1 MRLTPHE
8 IDKLKIKGV
17 GELAQKRLSRGIRL
31 NIPES
36 VGLLVMQIL
45 GANHKLF
52 LDSFLIHFH
61 ICYVISFLDFTLV
74 VTISLFVLWNPKLP
88 ELCREGY
95 SVAHL
100 MDHGKQMLG
109 YRQVIPGVADVL
121 DEAQIEG
128 TFPDGSKLVTI
139 HFPICQE
146 NGDLSLCMY
155 GSNIPTPDVSVF
167 KDHPEE
173 GLVPGRVHTIPGSIP
188 INQGRHRVTL
198 KVFNTG
204 DRPVQIGSHYHFI
217 ESNPLLR
224 FDRIASLG
232 LRLDIAAGTAIRFEP
247 GEAKTV
253 PLVEISGTKEIHGGS
268 GICSGSV
275 DQLRKNTEALRAKLN
290 DNGFLDDRETND
302 SQRRKKQKTDTVSTM
317 TTEIPRKTYA
327 KMYGPTTDDIVRLA
341 DTDLYIRVEKDMTHY
356 GDECKFGG
364 GKVLRE
370 GMGQATGLDES
381 AQLDT
386 VITNALIVDFTGIY
400 KADIGIKHGN
410 IVGIGK
416 AGNPAVMA
424 DVSNNMICGVNT
436 EAIAGEGMII
446 TAGGMDAHVHYIC
459 PQICDEAIASGLTT
473 LLGGGTGPS
482 SGTRATTCTPGSNHI
497 EMMLKATDQIPMN
510 FAFTGKGNTSSPEGL
525 LEVIGAGAC
534 GLKLHED
541 WGTTPA
547 AIDNCLSVAE
557 QHDIQITIHT
567 DTLNESGFVE
577 HSLAAL
583 KGSPFY
589 HN

>member
-1 MRLTPHE
+1 
-8 IDKLKIKGV
+8 
-17 GELAQKRLSRGIRL
+17 
-31 NIPES
+31 
-36 VGLLVMQIL
+36 
-45 GANHKLF
+45 
-52 LDSFLIHFH
+52 
-61 ICYVISFLDFTLV
+61 
-74 VTISLFVLWNPKLP
+74 
-88 ELCREGY
+88 
-95 SVAHL
+95 
-100 MDHGKQMLG
+100 MDHGKQLLG
-109 YRQVIPGVADVL
+109 YRQVIPGVADVI
-121 DEAQIEG
+121 DEVQVEG

-139 HFPICQE
+139 HSPICQE
-146 NGDLSLCMY
+146 NGDISLCLY
-155 GSNIPTPDVSVF
+155 GSSYPVPDMSAF

-173 GLVPGRVHTIPGSIP
+173 GLVPGQIHTIPGAIV
-188 INQGRHRVTL
+188 INQDRRRIAL
-198 KVFNTG
+198 KVMNTG
-204 DRPVQIGSHYHFI
+204 DRPVQVGSHYHFI

-224 FDRIASLG
+224 FDRISSLG
-232 LRLDIAAGTAIRFEP
+232 MRLDVAAGTAIRFEP

-253 PLVEISGTKEIHGGS
+253 PLVEISGTKEIYGGS
-268 GICSGSV
+268 GLCSGSV
-275 DQLRKNTEALRAKLN
+275 KKLQENPEALKKKLS
-290 DNGFLDDRETND
+290 DYGFLDVDEGENDDANRE
-302 SQRRKKQKTDTVSTM
+302 SKRQKTTTSRG
-317 TTEIPRKTYA
+317 TEIPRSTYA
-327 KMYGPTTDDIVRLA
+327 KMYGPTTGDIIRLA
-341 DTDLYIRVEKDMTHY
+341 DTELYVRVEKDMTHY

-370 GMGQATGLDES
+370 GMGQATGIDES

-386 VITNALIVDFTGIY
+386 IITNALIIDYTGVY

-424 DVSNNMICGVNT
+424 DVSPNMICGVNT

-459 PQICDEAIASGLTT
+459 PQLCDEAVSSGLTT

-482 SGTRATTCTPGSNHI
+482 SGSRATTCTPGSNHI
-497 EMMLKATDQIPMN
+497 EMMLKATDSIPMN
-510 FAFTGKGNTSSPEGL
+510 FAFTGKGNTSSPKGL
-525 LEVIGAGAC
+525 LEAIEAGAC

-583 KGSPFY
+583 KGKI
-589 HN
+589 

>member
-1 MRLTPHE
+1 
-8 IDKLKIKGV
+8 
-17 GELAQKRLSRGIRL
+17 
-31 NIPES
+31 
-36 VGLLVMQIL
+36 
-45 GANHKLF
+45 
-52 LDSFLIHFH
+52 
-61 ICYVISFLDFTLV
+61 
-74 VTISLFVLWNPKLP
+74 
-88 ELCREGY
+88 
-95 SVAHL
+95 
-100 MDHGKQMLG
+100 MDRGKQMLG
-109 YRQVIPGVADVL
+109 YRQVLPGVADVL
-121 DEAQIEG
+121 DEVQIEG

-139 HFPICQE
+139 HFPVCQE
-146 NGDLSLCMY
+146 NGDMSICMH
-155 GSNIPTPDVSVF
+155 GSNTSVPDVEIF

-173 GLVPGRVHTIPGSIP
+173 GLVPGKVQTIPGSIA
-188 INQGRHRVTL
+188 INQGRVRITL
-198 KVFNTG
+198 KVLNTG
-204 DRPVQIGSHYHFI
+204 DRPVQIGSHFHFI
-217 ESNPLLR
+217 ESNPLLK

-253 PLVEISGTKEIHGGS
+253 PLVEISGTKEIRGGS
-268 GICSGSV
+268 GMCSGNV
-275 DQLRKNTEALRAKLN
+275 DELRKNTKAIKAKLK
-290 DNGFLDDRETND
+290 DNGFLDEEEGNEQHHKKKHKTGD
-302 SQRRKKQKTDTVSTM
+302 SSSQTM
-317 TTEIPRKTYA
+317 GTEIPRSTYA
-327 KMYGPTTDDIVRLA
+327 KMYGPTTGDIIRLA
-341 DTDLYIRVEKDMTHY
+341 DTDLHIRVEKDMTHY

-370 GMGQATGLDES
+370 GMGQATGIDES

-386 VITNALIVDFTGIY
+386 VITNALIVDYTGIY

-424 DVSNNMICGVNT
+424 DVSPNMICGVNT

-459 PQICDEAIASGLTT
+459 PQICDEAVASGLTT

-482 SGTRATTCTPGSNHI
+482 SGTRATTCTPGSNHV
-497 EMMLKATDQIPMN
+497 EMMLKATDHIPMN
-510 FAFTGKGNTSSPEGL
+510 IALTGKGNTSSPEGL
-525 LEVIGAGAC
+525 IEVIEAGAC

-583 KGSPFY
+583 KGLFRNDMYMHIFTTISSSIVY
-589 HN
+589 HLSFLVNLTI